1 MVASWLLPKST
12 PMFSADSSANSRFL
26 LRHCST
32 SSDGG
37 GDGWGQRILDLWV
50 LMWMF
55 GLASERSK
63 AVIASSQLGQ
73 MKVESSIIDMSWRL
87 RLRVIS
93 RLVGIKPKQVVIAP
107 RRHPWRAPC
116 SDHKCRGSLFL
127 FPLYVIMVGPAP

>member
-1 MVASWLLPKST
+1 MVALWLLPKST
-12 PMFSADSSANSRFL
+12 PMFSADSRTSSRFL

-32 SSDGG
+32 SSGG
-37 GDGWGQRILDLWV
+37 GEEGWGQSILDLSV
-50 LMWMF
+50 LMCMF

-73 MKVESSIIDMSWRL
+73 MKVESSITDISCRL

-93 RLVGIKPKQVVIAP
+93 RLVGINPKQVVIAP

-116 SDHKCRGSLFL
+116 ADHRCRGSLFW